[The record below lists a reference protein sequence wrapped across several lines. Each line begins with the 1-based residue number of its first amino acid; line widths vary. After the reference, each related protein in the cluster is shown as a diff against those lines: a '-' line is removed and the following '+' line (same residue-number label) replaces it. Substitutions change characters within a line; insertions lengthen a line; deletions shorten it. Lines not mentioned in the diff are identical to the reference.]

1 MKKYQ
6 ISILS
11 IVVMLFPFTNIAAQS
26 LSAVNDNVRVK
37 EDTPQLI
44 DVLKNDK
51 VSNRQDL
58 EITIIQSPTRGTS
71 VLRGN
76 NIYYTPNE
84 NQNGIDELV
93 YIVDTGFS
101 IDTAKVVIR
110 ITELNDPP
118 DKVELLDNSVPENI
132 LTNTKVGEL
141 STIDPDGNDEFRYK
155 FINTGQND
163 NKFFSI
169 KNGVVYTDKSF
180 DFEEKKSY
188 QIKVESKDRNNASVT
203 SAIKVEITDVNE
215 PPYFKGVK
223 DQKFSFPEQSGK
235 LLGVLDI
242 VDPDEDQDD
251 ARFKIIGGADQRS
264 FKITQLGEL
273 SFVRE
278 PDYEKPLDQNSDNTY
293 IVNYMVIDSKNKN
306 LSTMGSAQIT
316 IKDAEEKPISSLDKR
331 KFIAWTVDHMP
342 YHILMEDAI
351 IDYNNLHSDEYSK
364 SIKQKKK
371 GLETT
376 LWLPELKP
384 DDELIIVQKKA
395 NNEEIHEIWYG
406 NGLSYNIIER
416 DQVDWV
422 LSQDIQQVLIERDQY
437 LNSASQTV
445 FYESEDERLLASFSS
460 KFAVWDKQNFI
471 ISSDRLFLKSN
482 VLQYGANFSTGN
494 SIIGLPGSLY
504 GAISIGAVTKNSEI
518 GVRLP
523 AKMNLLSTNS
533 LDKPNYLGGDY
544 MGLYSK
550 ASIDN
555 MFSTRA
561 AFHAQLGFSFYPRSD
576 ADVIDDIS
584 DFKKYGIVD
593 SVNKYVNILDMYALM
608 ATTFELPIA
617 IPYVAKVNASPG
629 ISYMK
634 IAHRSLKVDDDK
646 KSYYERNFYEYD
658 DETKKY
664 KRYEDGKS
672 STRNFGVYA
681 RFDFLG
687 EIGQKP
693 DFIERVSF
701 FNFVRISRVP
711 FFEYSF
717 QWISSLNT
725 LSTLT
730 INVNDNVSFSVTN
743 YSTASSL
750 KGDWLPKKNIWLGF
764 RYTGEF

>member
-1 MKKYQ
+1 MNKYKTLTVSVVL
-6 ISILS
+6 IASS
-11 IVVMLFPFTNIAAQS
+11 IVAQS
-26 LSAVNDNVRVK
+26 LSAVNDNVRIK

-51 VSNRQDL
+51 VTNRQDL
-58 EITIIQSPTRGTS
+58 EITIIQNPNRGTS

-76 NIYYTPNE
+76 NIYYTPNQ
-84 NQNGIDELV
+84 NQNGIDELI

-110 ITELNDPP
+110 ITEVNDPP
-118 DKVELLDNSVPENI
+118 VKVELLDNTVPENI
-132 LTNTKVGEL
+132 LTNTKIGEL
-141 STIDPDGNDEFRYK
+141 STVDPDGNDEFKYS

-163 NKFFSI
+163 NKLFSLQ
-169 KNGVVYTDKSF
+169 NGILYTDKSF
-180 DFEEKKSY
+180 DFEKKKSY
-188 QIKVESKDRNNASVT
+188 QIKVQSKDRNNASVT
-203 SAIKVEITDVNE
+203 TTVKIDVIDVNE
-215 PPYFKGVK
+215 APYFKGVK
-223 DQKFSFPEQSGK
+223 DQKFTFPEQSGK
-235 LLGVLDI
+235 LIGMLDVI
-242 VDPDEDQDD
+242 DPDEDQDN
-251 ARFKIIGGADQRS
+251 ARFKIVGGADQRS

-278 PDYEKPLDQNSDNTY
+278 PDYEKPLDQNGDNTY
-293 IVNYMVIDSKNKN
+293 IVNYIAIDSKNKN
-306 LSTMGSAQIT
+306 LSTTGSAQIT
-316 IKDAEEKPISSLDKR
+316 IKDAEEKPIESLDKR

-351 IDYNNLHSDEYSK
+351 IDYNNLNAEEYSK
-364 SIKQKKK
+364 SLKQKKK
-371 GLETT
+371 GSENA

-406 NGLSYNIIER
+406 NGLTYNIIKR

-437 LNSASQTV
+437 LNSASETV

-471 ISSDRLFLKSN
+471 ISNDRLFLKSN
-482 VLQYGANFSTGN
+482 VMQYGANFSTGN

-518 GVRLP
+518 GIRLP
-523 AKMNLLSTNS
+523 AKMNLLSMGS

-550 ASIDN
+550 ASIEN

-576 ADVIDDIS
+576 AEIIDEIS

-593 SVNKYVNILDMYALM
+593 SVNKYINMIDMYALM
-608 ATTFELPIA
+608 ATTFELPIV

-629 ISYMK
+629 ISYIK

-646 KSYYERNFYEYD
+646 KTYYERNFYDYNE
-658 DETKKY
+658 ETKKY
-664 KRYEDGKS
+664 NRYEDGKS

-725 LSTLT
+725 LSSLT
-730 INVNDNVSFSVTN
+730 ININDNIGFSITN
-743 YSTASSL
+743 YSTSPSL

>member
-1 MKKYQ
+1 MNKHQ
-6 ISILS
+6 ISILLIFS
-11 IVVMLFPFTNIAAQS
+11 MIISFTGLGAQS
-26 LSAVNDNVRVK
+26 LSAVNDNVKVK

-51 VSNRQDL
+51 VSNKQNL
-58 EITIIQSPTRGTS
+58 EITIIQNPTRGTS

-101 IDTAKVVIR
+101 IDTATVIIK

-118 DKVELLDNSVPENI
+118 SKVELLRNSVSENI

-141 STIDPDGNDEFRYK
+141 STIDPDGNDEFKYK
-155 FINTGQND
+155 LVNRGQND
-163 NKFFSI
+163 NSLFNL
-169 KNGVVYTDKSF
+169 KNGVIYTDKSF
-180 DFEEKKSY
+180 DYEKKKSY
-188 QIKVESKDRNNASVT
+188 QIQIQSKDRNNASVIST
-203 SAIKVEITDVNE
+203 IKIDITDVNE
-215 PPYFKGVK
+215 APYFKGVK
-223 DQKFSFPEQSGK
+223 DQKFTFPEQSGK
-235 LLGVLDI
+235 LLGVLDV
-242 VDPDEDQDD
+242 VDPDEDQEE
-251 ARFKIIGGADQRS
+251 ARFKIVGGADQRS

-278 PDYEKPLDQNSDNTY
+278 PDYEKPLDQNGDNTY

-316 IKDAEEKPISSLDKR
+316 VKDAEEKPIESLDKR
-331 KFIAWTVDHMP
+331 KFIAWSVDHMP

-351 IDYNNLHSDEYSK
+351 IDYNDLNSGEYSK
-364 SIKQKKK
+364 FVKQKKK
-371 GLETT
+371 ASENT

-384 DDELIIVQKKA
+384 DDELIIVQKKT

-406 NGLSYNIIER
+406 NGLSYNIIKR

-634 IAHRSLKVDDDK
+634 IAHRSLKVDEDK
-646 KSYYERNFYEYD
+646 KSYYKRNFYEYD

-701 FNFVRISRVP
+701 FNFVRISKVP

>member
-155 FINTGQND
+155 FINAGQND

-203 SAIKVEITDVNE
+203 SEIKVEITDVNE

-223 DQKFSFPEQSGK
+223 DQKFSFSEQSGK

-251 ARFKIIGGADQRS
+251 ARFKIVGGADQRS

-278 PDYEKPLDQNSDNTY
+278 PDYEKPLDQNGDNTY
-293 IVNYMVIDSKNKN
+293 IVNYMVIDSKNKD

-351 IDYNNLHSDEYSK
+351 IDYNNLNSDEYSK

-371 GLETT
+371 TSETT

-658 DETKKY
+658 EETKKY

>member
-1 MKKYQ
+1 MKKYK
-6 ISILS
+6 ISTLLIFLLTISFVS
-11 IVVMLFPFTNIAAQS
+11 ICAQS

-223 DQKFSFPEQSGK
+223 DQKFSFSEQSGK

-316 IKDAEEKPISSLDKR
+316 IKDAEEKPISSLDSR

-351 IDYNNLHSDEYSK
+351 IDYNELNSDEYSK

-371 GLETT
+371 SSEKT

-658 DETKKY
+658 DETKKH

>member
-1 MKKYQ
+1 MNKYKTLTVSVVL
-6 ISILS
+6 IASS
-11 IVVMLFPFTNIAAQS
+11 IVAQS
-26 LSAVNDNVRVK
+26 LSAVNDNVRIK

-51 VSNRQDL
+51 VTNRQDL
-58 EITIIQSPTRGTS
+58 EITIIQNPNRGTS

-76 NIYYTPNE
+76 NIYYTPNQD
-84 NQNGIDELV
+84 QNGIDELI

-110 ITELNDPP
+110 ITEVNDPP
-118 DKVELLDNSVPENI
+118 VKVELLDNTVPENI
-132 LTNTKVGEL
+132 LTNTKIGEL
-141 STIDPDGNDEFRYK
+141 STVDPDGNDEFKYS

-163 NKFFSI
+163 NKLFSLQ
-169 KNGVVYTDKSF
+169 NGILYTDKSF
-180 DFEEKKSY
+180 DFEKKKSY
-188 QIKVESKDRNNASVT
+188 QIKVQSKDRNNASVT
-203 SAIKVEITDVNE
+203 TTVKIDVIDVNE
-215 PPYFKGVK
+215 APYFKGVK
-223 DQKFSFPEQSGK
+223 DQKFTFPEQSGK
-235 LLGVLDI
+235 LIGMLDVI
-242 VDPDEDQDD
+242 DPDEDQDN
-251 ARFKIIGGADQRS
+251 ARFKIVGGADQRS

-278 PDYEKPLDQNSDNTY
+278 PDYEKPLDQNGDNTY
-293 IVNYMVIDSKNKN
+293 IVNYMAIDSKNKN
-306 LSTMGSAQIT
+306 LSTTGSAQIT
-316 IKDAEEKPISSLDKR
+316 IKDAEEKPIESLDKR

-351 IDYNNLHSDEYSK
+351 IDYNNLNAEEYSK
-364 SIKQKKK
+364 SLKQKKK
-371 GLETT
+371 GSENA

-406 NGLSYNIIER
+406 NGLTYNIIKR

-437 LNSASQTV
+437 LNSASETV

-471 ISSDRLFLKSN
+471 ISNDRLFLKSN
-482 VLQYGANFSTGN
+482 VMQYGANFSTGN

-518 GVRLP
+518 GIRLP
-523 AKMNLLSTNS
+523 AKMNLLSMSS

-550 ASIDN
+550 ASIEN

-576 ADVIDDIS
+576 AEIIDDIS

-593 SVNKYVNILDMYALM
+593 SVNKYINMIDMYALM
-608 ATTFELPIA
+608 ATTFELPIV

-629 ISYMK
+629 ISYIK

-646 KSYYERNFYEYD
+646 KTYYERNFYDYNE
-658 DETKKY
+658 ETKKY
-664 KRYEDGKS
+664 NRYEDGKS

-725 LSTLT
+725 LSSLT
-730 INVNDNVSFSVTN
+730 ININDNIGFSITN
-743 YSTASSL
+743 YSTSPSL

>member
-1 MKKYQ
+1 MKKYK
-6 ISILS
+6 ISTLLIFLLTLS
-11 IVVMLFPFTNIAAQS
+11 FVSIGAQS

-58 EITIIQSPTRGTS
+58 EITIIQNPTRGTS

-76 NIYYTPNE
+76 NIYYSPNE
-84 NQNGIDELV
+84 NQNGLDELV

-101 IDTAKVVIR
+101 IDTAKVVIN
-110 ITELNDPP
+110 ITGLNDPP
-118 DKVELLDNSVPENI
+118 SKVELLDNSVPENI

-155 FINTGQND
+155 FVNTSQND

-169 KNGVVYTDKSF
+169 KNGILYTDKSF
-180 DFEEKKSY
+180 DFEDKKSY
-188 QIKVESKDRNNASVT
+188 QIQVESKDRSNASVT
-203 SAIKVEITDVNE
+203 STIKIEITDVNE
-215 PPYFKGVK
+215 APYFKGVK

-242 VDPDEDQDD
+242 VDPDEDQDN
-251 ARFKIIGGADQRS
+251 ARFKIVGGADQRS

-278 PDYEKPLDQNSDNTY
+278 PDFEKPLDQNGDNIY
-293 IVNYMVIDSKNKN
+293 IVNYMIIDSKNKN

-316 IKDAEEKPISSLDKR
+316 VKDAEEKPIISLDKR
-331 KFIAWTVDHMP
+331 KFIAWSVDHMP

-351 IDYNNLHSDEYSK
+351 IDYNDLNSDEYAK
-364 SIKQKKK
+364 LIKQKKK
-371 GLETT
+371 GSENK
-376 LWLPELKP
+376 LWLSELKP
-384 DDELIIVQKKA
+384 DDELIIVQRKA
-395 NNEEIHEIWYG
+395 NSEEIYEIWYG

-437 LNSASQTV
+437 LNSASETV
-445 FYESEDERLLASFSS
+445 FYESENERLLASFSS

-523 AKMNLLSTNS
+523 ARMNLLSMNS
-533 LDKPNYLGGDY
+533 LDRSNYLGGDY

-550 ASIDN
+550 ASIEN

-561 AFHAQLGFSFYPRSD
+561 SFHAQLGFSFYPKSD
-576 ADVIDDIS
+576 ANVIDDIS
-584 DFKKYGIVD
+584 DFKKHGIVD

-629 ISYMK
+629 ISYIK
-634 IAHRSLKVDDDK
+634 IAHRSLKVDDDDK
-646 KSYYERNFYEYD
+646 IYYKRNFYGYD
-658 DETKKY
+658 EETKKY
-664 KRYEDGKS
+664 KKYVDGKS

-693 DFIERVSF
+693 DFIERISF
-701 FNFVRISRVP
+701 FNFVRISKVP

>member
-1 MKKYQ
+1 MNKYK
-6 ISILS
+6 ILTVIIVLIASS
-11 IVVMLFPFTNIAAQS
+11 IVAQS
-26 LSAVNDNVRVK
+26 LSAVNDNVRIK

-51 VSNRQDL
+51 VTNRQDL
-58 EITIIQSPTRGTS
+58 EITIIQNPTRGTS

-76 NIYYTPNE
+76 NIYYTPNQD
-84 NQNGIDELV
+84 QNGIDELI

-110 ITELNDPP
+110 ITEVNDPP
-118 DKVELLDNSVPENI
+118 VKVELLDNTVPENI
-132 LTNTKVGEL
+132 LTNTKIGEL
-141 STIDPDGNDEFRYK
+141 STVDPDGNDEFKYS
-155 FINTGQND
+155 FVNTGQND
-163 NKFFSI
+163 NKLFSLQ
-169 KNGVVYTDKSF
+169 NGILYTDKSF
-180 DFEEKKSY
+180 DFEKKKSY
-188 QIKVESKDRNNASVT
+188 QIKVQSKDRNNASVT
-203 SAIKVEITDVNE
+203 TTVKIDVIDVNE
-215 PPYFKGVK
+215 APYFKGVK
-223 DQKFSFPEQSGK
+223 DQKFTFPEQSGK
-235 LLGVLDI
+235 LIGMLDVI
-242 VDPDEDQDD
+242 DPDEDQDN
-251 ARFKIIGGADQRS
+251 ARFKIVGGADQRS

-278 PDYEKPLDQNSDNTY
+278 PDYEKPLDQNGDNTY
-293 IVNYMVIDSKNKN
+293 IVNYMAIDSKNKN
-306 LSTMGSAQIT
+306 LSTTGSAQIT
-316 IKDAEEKPISSLDKR
+316 IKDAEEKPIESLDKR

-351 IDYNNLHSDEYSK
+351 IDYNNLNAEEYSK

-371 GLETT
+371 VSENT

-406 NGLSYNIIER
+406 NGLTYNIIKR

-437 LNSASQTV
+437 LNSASETV

-471 ISSDRLFLKSN
+471 ISNDRLFLKSN
-482 VLQYGANFSTGN
+482 VMQYGANFSTGN

-518 GVRLP
+518 GIRLP
-523 AKMNLLSTNS
+523 AKMNLLSMGS

-550 ASIDN
+550 ASIEN

-576 ADVIDDIS
+576 AEIIDDIS

-593 SVNKYVNILDMYALM
+593 SVNKYINMIDMYALM
-608 ATTFELPIA
+608 ATTFELPIV

-629 ISYMK
+629 ISYIK

-646 KSYYERNFYEYD
+646 KTYYERNFYDYNE
-658 DETKKY
+658 ETKKY
-664 KRYEDGKS
+664 NRYEDGKS

-725 LSTLT
+725 LSSLT
-730 INVNDNVSFSVTN
+730 ININDNVGFSITN
-743 YSTASSL
+743 YSTSPSL

>member
-1 MKKYQ
+1 MNKYKTLTVSVVL
-6 ISILS
+6 IASS
-11 IVVMLFPFTNIAAQS
+11 IVAQS
-26 LSAVNDNVRVK
+26 LSAVNDNVRIK

-51 VSNRQDL
+51 VTNRQDL
-58 EITIIQSPTRGTS
+58 EITIIQNPNRGTS

-76 NIYYTPNE
+76 NIYYTPNQ
-84 NQNGIDELV
+84 NQNGIDELI

-110 ITELNDPP
+110 ITEVNDPP
-118 DKVELLDNSVPENI
+118 VKVELLDNTVPENI
-132 LTNTKVGEL
+132 LTNTKIGEL
-141 STIDPDGNDEFRYK
+141 STVDPDGNDEFKYS

-163 NKFFSI
+163 NKLFSLQ
-169 KNGVVYTDKSF
+169 NGILYTDKSF
-180 DFEEKKSY
+180 DFEKKKSY
-188 QIKVESKDRNNASVT
+188 QIKVQSKDRNNASVT
-203 SAIKVEITDVNE
+203 TTVKIDVIDVNE
-215 PPYFKGVK
+215 APYFKGVK
-223 DQKFSFPEQSGK
+223 DQKFTFPEQSGK
-235 LLGVLDI
+235 LIGMLDVI
-242 VDPDEDQDD
+242 DPDEDQDN
-251 ARFKIIGGADQRS
+251 ARFKIVGGADQRS

-278 PDYEKPLDQNSDNTY
+278 PDYEKPLDQNGDNTY
-293 IVNYMVIDSKNKN
+293 IVNYMAIDSKNKN
-306 LSTMGSAQIT
+306 LSTTGSAQIT
-316 IKDAEEKPISSLDKR
+316 IKDAEEKPIESLDKR

-351 IDYNNLHSDEYSK
+351 IDYNNLNAEEYSK

-371 GLETT
+371 VSENT

-406 NGLSYNIIER
+406 NGLTYNIIKR

-437 LNSASQTV
+437 LNSASETV

-471 ISSDRLFLKSN
+471 ISNDRLFLKSN
-482 VLQYGANFSTGN
+482 VMQYGANFSTGN

-518 GVRLP
+518 GIRLP
-523 AKMNLLSTNS
+523 AKMNLLSMGS
-533 LDKPNYLGGDY
+533 LDKPNYIGGDY

-550 ASIDN
+550 ASIEN

-576 ADVIDDIS
+576 AEIIDEIS

-593 SVNKYVNILDMYALM
+593 SVNKYINMIDMYALM
-608 ATTFELPIA
+608 ATTFELPIV

-629 ISYMK
+629 ISYIK

-646 KSYYERNFYEYD
+646 KTYYERNFYDYNE
-658 DETKKY
+658 ETKKY
-664 KRYEDGKS
+664 NRYEDGKS

-725 LSTLT
+725 LSSLT
-730 INVNDNVSFSVTN
+730 ININDNIGFSITN
-743 YSTASSL
+743 YSTSPSL

>member
-1 MKKYQ
+1 MNKYKTLTVSVVL
-6 ISILS
+6 IASS
-11 IVVMLFPFTNIAAQS
+11 IVAQS
-26 LSAVNDNVRVK
+26 LSAVNDNVRIK

-51 VSNRQDL
+51 VTNRQDL
-58 EITIIQSPTRGTS
+58 EITIIQNPNRGTS

-76 NIYYTPNE
+76 NIYYTPNQD
-84 NQNGIDELV
+84 QNGIDELI

-110 ITELNDPP
+110 ITEVNDPP
-118 DKVELLDNSVPENI
+118 VKVELLDNTVPENI
-132 LTNTKVGEL
+132 LTNTKIGEL
-141 STIDPDGNDEFRYK
+141 STVDPDGNDEFKYS

-163 NKFFSI
+163 NKLFSLQ
-169 KNGVVYTDKSF
+169 NGILYTDKSF
-180 DFEEKKSY
+180 DFEKKKSY
-188 QIKVESKDRNNASVT
+188 QIKVQSKDRNNASVT
-203 SAIKVEITDVNE
+203 TTVKIDVIDVNE
-215 PPYFKGVK
+215 APYFKGVK
-223 DQKFSFPEQSGK
+223 DQKFTFPEQSGK
-235 LLGVLDI
+235 LIGMLDVI
-242 VDPDEDQDD
+242 DPDEDQDN
-251 ARFKIIGGADQRS
+251 ARFKIVGGADQRS

-278 PDYEKPLDQNSDNTY
+278 PDYEKPLDQNGDNTY
-293 IVNYMVIDSKNKN
+293 IVNYMAIDSKNKN
-306 LSTMGSAQIT
+306 LSTTGSAQIT
-316 IKDAEEKPISSLDKR
+316 IKDAEEKPIASLDKR

-351 IDYNNLHSDEYSK
+351 IDYNNLNAEEYSK

-371 GLETT
+371 VSENT

-406 NGLSYNIIER
+406 NGLTYNIIKR

-437 LNSASQTV
+437 LNSASETV

-471 ISSDRLFLKSN
+471 ISNDRLFLKSN
-482 VLQYGANFSTGN
+482 VMQYGANFSTGN

-518 GVRLP
+518 GIRLP
-523 AKMNLLSTNS
+523 AKMNLLSMGS

-550 ASIDN
+550 ASIEN

-576 ADVIDDIS
+576 AEIIDEIS

-593 SVNKYVNILDMYALM
+593 SVNKYINMIDMYALM
-608 ATTFELPIA
+608 ATTFELPIV

-629 ISYMK
+629 ISYIK

-646 KSYYERNFYEYD
+646 KTYYERNFYDYNE
-658 DETKKY
+658 ETKKY
-664 KRYEDGKS
+664 NRYEDGKS

-725 LSTLT
+725 LSSLT
-730 INVNDNVSFSVTN
+730 ININDNIGFSITN
-743 YSTASSL
+743 YSTSPSL

>member
-1 MKKYQ
+1 MKKSQ
-6 ISILS
+6 TSVLLKLLIIFSFSGI
-11 IVVMLFPFTNIAAQS
+11 TAQS
-26 LSAVNDNVRVK
+26 LSAVDDNVRIK

-58 EITIIQSPTRGTS
+58 EITIIQNPTRGTS

-84 NQNGIDELV
+84 NQNGLDELV

-101 IDTAKVVIR
+101 IDTAKVVIK
-110 ITELNDPP
+110 ITGLNDPP
-118 DKVELLDNSVPENI
+118 SKVELLYNSVPENI

-141 STIDPDGNDEFRYK
+141 STIDPDGNDEFKYK
-155 FINTGQND
+155 LVNSSQND
-163 NKFFSI
+163 NKFFNL
-169 KNGVVYTDKSF
+169 KNGILYTEKSF
-180 DFEEKKSY
+180 DYEEKKSY
-188 QIKVESKDRNNASVT
+188 QIQVQSKDRNNASVT
-203 SAIKVEITDVNE
+203 STIKIDITDVNE
-215 PPYFKGVK
+215 APYFKGVK
-223 DQKFSFPEQSGK
+223 DQKFSFSEQSGK

-242 VDPDEDQDD
+242 VDPDEDQDN
-251 ARFKIIGGADQRS
+251 ARFKIVGGADQRS

-278 PDYEKPLDQNSDNTY
+278 PDYEKPLDQNGDNTY
-293 IVNYMVIDSKNKN
+293 IVNYMIIDSKNKN

-316 IKDAEEKPISSLDKR
+316 VKDAEEKPIVSLDKR
-331 KFIAWTVDHMP
+331 KFIAWSVDHMP

-351 IDYNNLHSDEYSK
+351 IDYNNLNSDEYAK
-364 SIKQKKK
+364 SVKQKNNGAENK
-371 GLETT
+371 

-395 NNEEIHEIWYG
+395 NNEEIYEIWYG

-416 DQVDWV
+416 NQVDWV

-437 LNSASQTV
+437 LNSASETV

-523 AKMNLLSTNS
+523 AKMNLLSMNS

-550 ASIDN
+550 ASIEN

-576 ADVIDDIS
+576 ANVIDDIS
-584 DFKKYGIVD
+584 DFNKYGITD

-629 ISYMK
+629 ISYIK

-646 KSYYERNFYEYD
+646 KTYYKRNFYGYD

-664 KRYEDGKS
+664 IKYEDGKS

-730 INVNDNVSFSVTN
+730 INVNDNVSFTVTN

>member
-1 MKKYQ
+1 MNKYKTLTV
-6 ISILS
+6 IIVLIASS
-11 IVVMLFPFTNIAAQS
+11 IVAQS
-26 LSAVNDNVRVK
+26 LSAVNDNVRIK

-51 VSNRQDL
+51 VTNRQDL
-58 EITIIQSPTRGTS
+58 EITIIQNPNRGTS

-76 NIYYTPNE
+76 NIYYTPNQD
-84 NQNGIDELV
+84 QNGIDELT

-110 ITELNDPP
+110 ITEVNDPP
-118 DKVELLDNSVPENI
+118 VKIQLLDNTVPENI
-132 LTNTKVGEL
+132 LTNTKIGEL
-141 STIDPDGNDEFRYK
+141 STVDPDGNDEFKYS

-163 NKFFSI
+163 NKLFSLQ
-169 KNGVVYTDKSF
+169 NGIVYTDKSF
-180 DFEEKKSY
+180 DFEKKKSY
-188 QIKVESKDRNNASVT
+188 QIKVQSKDRNNASVT
-203 SAIKVEITDVNE
+203 TNVKIDVIDVNE
-215 PPYFKGVK
+215 APYFKGVK
-223 DQKFSFPEQSGK
+223 DQKFTFPEQSGK
-235 LLGVLDI
+235 LIGMLDVI
-242 VDPDEDQDD
+242 DPDEDQDN
-251 ARFKIIGGADQRS
+251 ARFKIVGGADQRS

-278 PDYEKPLDQNSDNTY
+278 PDYEKPLDQNGDNTY
-293 IVNYMVIDSKNKN
+293 IVNYMAIDSKNKN
-306 LSTMGSAQIT
+306 LSTTGSAQIT
-316 IKDAEEKPISSLDKR
+316 IKDAEEKPIESLDKR

-351 IDYNNLHSDEYSK
+351 IDYNNLNAEEYSK

-371 GLETT
+371 VSENT

-406 NGLSYNIIER
+406 NGLTYNIIKR

-437 LNSASQTV
+437 LNSASETV

-471 ISSDRLFLKSN
+471 ISNDRLFLKSN
-482 VLQYGANFSTGN
+482 VMQYGANFSTGN

-518 GVRLP
+518 GIRLP
-523 AKMNLLSTNS
+523 AKMNLLSMGS
-533 LDKPNYLGGDY
+533 LDKPNYIGGDY

-550 ASIDN
+550 ASIEN

-576 ADVIDDIS
+576 AEIIDEIS

-593 SVNKYVNILDMYALM
+593 SVNKYINMIDMYALM
-608 ATTFELPIA
+608 ATTFELPIV

-629 ISYMK
+629 ISYIK

-646 KSYYERNFYEYD
+646 KTYYERNFYDYNE
-658 DETKKY
+658 ETKKY
-664 KRYEDGKS
+664 NRYEDGKS

-725 LSTLT
+725 LSSLT
-730 INVNDNVSFSVTN
+730 ININDNVGFSITN
-743 YSTASSL
+743 YSTSPSL
-750 KGDWLPKKNIWLGF
+750 KGDWLPEKNIWLGF

>member
-1 MKKYQ
+1 MNKYK
-6 ISILS
+6 ILTVS
-11 IVVMLFPFTNIAAQS
+11 IVLIASSIVAQS
-26 LSAVNDNVRVK
+26 LSAVNDNVRIK

-51 VSNRQDL
+51 VTNRQDL
-58 EITIIQSPTRGTS
+58 EITIIQNPTRGTS

-76 NIYYTPNE
+76 NIYYTPNQD
-84 NQNGIDELV
+84 QNGIDELV

-110 ITELNDPP
+110 ITEVNDPP
-118 DKVELLDNSVPENI
+118 VKIQLLDNTVPENI
-132 LTNTKVGEL
+132 LTNTKIGEL
-141 STIDPDGNDEFRYK
+141 STIDPDGNDEFKYS
-155 FINTGQND
+155 FVNTGQND
-163 NKFFSI
+163 NKLFSLQ
-169 KNGVVYTDKSF
+169 NGIIYTDKSF
-180 DFEEKKSY
+180 DFEKKKSY
-188 QIKVESKDRNNASVT
+188 QIKVQSKDRNNAS
-203 SAIKVEITDVNE
+203 ITTTVKIDVIDVNE
-215 PPYFKGVK
+215 APYFKGVK
-223 DQKFSFPEQSGK
+223 DQKFTFPEQSGK
-235 LLGVLDI
+235 LIGMLDVI
-242 VDPDEDQDD
+242 DPDEDQDN
-251 ARFKIIGGADQRS
+251 ARFKIVGGADQRS

-278 PDYEKPLDQNSDNTY
+278 PDYEKPLDQNGDNTY
-293 IVNYMVIDSKNKN
+293 IVNYMAIDSKNKS
-306 LSTMGSAQIT
+306 LSTTGSAQIT
-316 IKDAEEKPISSLDKR
+316 IKDAEEKPIESLDKR

-351 IDYNNLHSDEYSK
+351 IDYNNLNAEEYSN
-364 SIKQKKK
+364 SLKQKKK
-371 GLETT
+371 GSENA

-406 NGLSYNIIER
+406 NGLTYNIIKR

-437 LNSASQTV
+437 LNSASETV

-471 ISSDRLFLKSN
+471 ISNDRLFLKSN
-482 VLQYGANFSTGN
+482 VMQYGANFSTGN

-518 GVRLP
+518 GIRLP
-523 AKMNLLSTNS
+523 AKMNLLSMNS

-544 MGLYSK
+544 IGLYSK
-550 ASIDN
+550 ASIEN

-576 ADVIDDIS
+576 AEIIDDIS

-593 SVNKYVNILDMYALM
+593 SVNKYINMIDMYALM
-608 ATTFELPIA
+608 ATTFELPIL

-629 ISYMK
+629 ISYIK

-646 KSYYERNFYEYD
+646 KTYYERNFYDYNE
-658 DETKKY
+658 ETKKY
-664 KRYEDGKS
+664 NRYEDGKS

-725 LSTLT
+725 LSSLT
-730 INVNDNVSFSVTN
+730 ININDNVGFSITN
-743 YSTASSL
+743 YSTAPSL

>member
-1 MKKYQ
+1 MNKYKTLTVSVVL
-6 ISILS
+6 IASS
-11 IVVMLFPFTNIAAQS
+11 IVAQS
-26 LSAVNDNVRVK
+26 LSAVNDNVRIK

-51 VSNRQDL
+51 VTNRQDL
-58 EITIIQSPTRGTS
+58 EITIIQNPNRGTS

-76 NIYYTPNE
+76 NIYYTPNQD
-84 NQNGIDELV
+84 QNGIDELI

-110 ITELNDPP
+110 ITEVNDPP
-118 DKVELLDNSVPENI
+118 VKVELLDNTVPENI
-132 LTNTKVGEL
+132 LTNTKIGEL
-141 STIDPDGNDEFRYK
+141 STVDPDGNDEFKYS

-163 NKFFSI
+163 NKLFSLQ
-169 KNGVVYTDKSF
+169 NGILYTDKSF
-180 DFEEKKSY
+180 DFEKKKSY
-188 QIKVESKDRNNASVT
+188 QIKVQSKDRNNASVT
-203 SAIKVEITDVNE
+203 TTVKIDVIDVNE
-215 PPYFKGVK
+215 APYFKGVK
-223 DQKFSFPEQSGK
+223 DQKFTFPEQSGK
-235 LLGVLDI
+235 LIGMLDVI
-242 VDPDEDQDD
+242 DPDEDQDN
-251 ARFKIIGGADQRS
+251 ARFKIVGGADQRS

-278 PDYEKPLDQNSDNTY
+278 PDYEKPLDQNGDNTY
-293 IVNYMVIDSKNKN
+293 IVNYIAIDSKNKN
-306 LSTMGSAQIT
+306 LSTTGSAQIT
-316 IKDAEEKPISSLDKR
+316 IKDAEEKPIASLDKR

-351 IDYNNLHSDEYSK
+351 IDYNNLNAEEYSK

-371 GLETT
+371 VSENT

-406 NGLSYNIIER
+406 NGLTYNIIKR

-437 LNSASQTV
+437 LNSASETV

-471 ISSDRLFLKSN
+471 ISNDRLFLKSN
-482 VLQYGANFSTGN
+482 VMQYGANFSTGN

-518 GVRLP
+518 GIRLP
-523 AKMNLLSTNS
+523 AKMNLLSMGS

-550 ASIDN
+550 ASIEN

-576 ADVIDDIS
+576 AEIIDEIS

-593 SVNKYVNILDMYALM
+593 SVNKYINMIDMYALM
-608 ATTFELPIA
+608 ATTFELPIV

-629 ISYMK
+629 ISYIK

-646 KSYYERNFYEYD
+646 KTYYERNFYDYNE
-658 DETKKY
+658 ETKKY
-664 KRYEDGKS
+664 NRYEDGKS

-693 DFIERVSF
+693 DFIERISF

-725 LSTLT
+725 LSSLT
-730 INVNDNVSFSVTN
+730 ININDNIGFSITN
-743 YSTASSL
+743 YSTSPSL

>member
-1 MKKYQ
+1 MKKNLIYNLLTFSV
-6 ISILS
+6 IFSFTS
-11 IVVMLFPFTNIAAQS
+11 IVSQS
-26 LSAVNDNVRVK
+26 LSVLNDNVRVE
-37 EDTPQLI
+37 EDKSVLI
-44 DVLKNDK
+44 DVLTNDR
-51 VSNRQDL
+51 VSNKQDL
-58 EITIIQSPTRGTS
+58 EITIIQNPKRGTA

-76 NIYYTPNE
+76 NIYYEPNE
-84 NQNGIDELV
+84 NQNGIDELI
-93 YIVDTGFS
+93 YKVDTGFS
-101 IDTAKVVIR
+101 IDTATVVIK
-110 ITELNDPP
+110 ITEVNDPP
-118 DKVELLDNSVPENI
+118 IKVELLDNSVPENI
-132 LTNTKVGEL
+132 STNTKVGEL
-141 STIDPDGNDEFRYK
+141 STIDPDGNDEFKYRLVNK
-155 FINTGQND
+155 GQND
-163 NKFFSI
+163 NKLFSL
-169 KNGVVYTDKSF
+169 KNGAVYTDKSF
-180 DFEEKKSY
+180 DFEQKKSY
-188 QIKVESKDRNNASVT
+188 QIQVQSNDRNNESVT
-203 SAIKVEITDVNE
+203 TKIKIDITDVNE
-215 PPYFKGVK
+215 APYFLGVK
-223 DQKFSFPEQSGK
+223 DQKFSFSEQSGK
-235 LLGVLDI
+235 LLGILD
-242 VDPDEDQDD
+242 VTDPDEDQNN
-251 ARFKIIGGADQRS
+251 ARFKIVGGADQRS

-278 PDYEKPLDQNSDNTY
+278 PDYEKPLDKNGDNIY
-293 IVNYMVIDSKNKN
+293 IVNYLVIDSKNKN

-316 IKDAEEKPISSLDKR
+316 IKDSEEKPIASLDKR
-331 KFIAWTVDHMP
+331 KYIAWTVDHMP

-351 IDYNNLHSDEYSK
+351 IDYNDLNSEEYTK
-364 SIKQKKK
+364 SVKQKKLNAENK
-371 GLETT
+371 
-376 LWLPELKP
+376 LWLPELRAE
-384 DDELIIVQKKA
+384 DELIIVQKKA
-395 NNEEIHEIWYG
+395 NKEEIHEIWYG
-406 NGLSYNIIER
+406 NGLSYNIIKR

-422 LSQDIQQVLIERDQY
+422 LSQDIQQALIERDQY
-437 LNSASQTV
+437 LNSASETV

-460 KFAVWDKQNFI
+460 KFAVWDKQNFM
-471 ISSDRLFLKSN
+471 ISNDRLFLKSN

-504 GAISIGAVTKNSEI
+504 GAISIGVVTKNSEI

-523 AKMNLLSTNS
+523 AKMNLLSMNT

-550 ASIDN
+550 ASIEN

-576 ADVIDDIS
+576 AEVINDIS

-593 SVNKYVNILDMYALM
+593 SLNKFVNILDMYALM

-629 ISYMK
+629 ISYIK
-634 IAHRSLKVDDDK
+634 VAHRSVKITDDK
-646 KSYYERNFYEYD
+646 KSYYERNFFEYD
-658 DETKKY
+658 EKTKTY
-664 KRYEDGKS
+664 KKYEDGKS

-693 DFIERVSF
+693 DFIERSSF
-701 FNFVRISRVP
+701 FNFVRISKVP

-725 LSTLT
+725 LSIIT

-750 KGDWLPKKNIWLGF
+750 KADWLPKKNTWFGF

>member
-203 SAIKVEITDVNE
+203 STIKIEITDVNE

-223 DQKFSFPEQSGK
+223 DQKFSFSEQSGK

-316 IKDAEEKPISSLDKR
+316 IKDAEEKPISSLDSR

-351 IDYNNLHSDEYSK
+351 IDYNELNSDEYAK
-364 SIKQKKK
+364 SVKQKKK
-371 GLETT
+371 SSEKT

-384 DDELIIVQKKA
+384 DDELIIVQKNA

-471 ISSDRLFLKSN
+471 ISNDRLFLKSN

-634 IAHRSLKVDDDK
+634 IAHRSLKVDDNK

-730 INVNDNVSFSVTN
+730 LNVNDNVSFSVTN
-743 YSTASSL
+743 YNTASSL

>member
-1 MKKYQ
+1 MNKYKTLTVSVVL
-6 ISILS
+6 IASS
-11 IVVMLFPFTNIAAQS
+11 IVAQS
-26 LSAVNDNVRVK
+26 LSAVNDNVRIK

-51 VSNRQDL
+51 VTNRQDL
-58 EITIIQSPTRGTS
+58 EITIIQNPNRGTS

-76 NIYYTPNE
+76 NIYYTPNQ
-84 NQNGIDELV
+84 NQNGIDELI

-110 ITELNDPP
+110 ITEVNDPP
-118 DKVELLDNSVPENI
+118 VKVELLDNTVPENI
-132 LTNTKVGEL
+132 LTNTKIGEL
-141 STIDPDGNDEFRYK
+141 STVDPDGNDEFKYI
-155 FINTGQND
+155 FVNTGQND
-163 NKFFSI
+163 NKLFSLQ
-169 KNGVVYTDKSF
+169 NGILYTDKSF
-180 DFEEKKSY
+180 DFEKKKSY
-188 QIKVESKDRNNASVT
+188 QIKVQSKDRNNASVT
-203 SAIKVEITDVNE
+203 TTVKIDVIDVNE
-215 PPYFKGVK
+215 APYFKGVK
-223 DQKFSFPEQSGK
+223 DQKFTFPEQSGK
-235 LLGVLDI
+235 LIGMLDVI
-242 VDPDEDQDD
+242 DPDEDQDN
-251 ARFKIIGGADQRS
+251 ARFKIVGGADQRS

-278 PDYEKPLDQNSDNTY
+278 PDYEKPLDQNGDNTY
-293 IVNYMVIDSKNKN
+293 IVNYIAIDSKNKN
-306 LSTMGSAQIT
+306 LSTTGSAQIT
-316 IKDAEEKPISSLDKR
+316 IKDAEEKPIASLDKR

-351 IDYNNLHSDEYSK
+351 IDYNNLNAEEYSK

-371 GLETT
+371 VSENT

-406 NGLSYNIIER
+406 NGLTYNIIKR

-437 LNSASQTV
+437 LNSASETV

-471 ISSDRLFLKSN
+471 ISNDRLFLKSN
-482 VLQYGANFSTGN
+482 VMQYGANFSTGN

-518 GVRLP
+518 GIRLP
-523 AKMNLLSTNS
+523 AKMNLLSMGS
-533 LDKPNYLGGDY
+533 LDKPNYIGGDY

-550 ASIDN
+550 ASIEN

-576 ADVIDDIS
+576 AEIIDDIS

-593 SVNKYVNILDMYALM
+593 SVNKYINMIDMYALM
-608 ATTFELPIA
+608 ATTFELPIV

-629 ISYMK
+629 ISYIK

-646 KSYYERNFYEYD
+646 KTYYERNFYDYNE
-658 DETKKY
+658 ETKKY
-664 KRYEDGKS
+664 NRYEDGKS

-725 LSTLT
+725 LSSLT
-730 INVNDNVSFSVTN
+730 ININDNIGFSITN
-743 YSTASSL
+743 YSTSPSL

>member
-1 MKKYQ
+1 MNKYKTLTVSVVL
-6 ISILS
+6 IASS
-11 IVVMLFPFTNIAAQS
+11 IVAQS
-26 LSAVNDNVRVK
+26 LSAVNDNVRIK

-51 VSNRQDL
+51 VTNRQDL
-58 EITIIQSPTRGTS
+58 EITIIQNPNRGTS

-76 NIYYTPNE
+76 NIYYTPNQD
-84 NQNGIDELV
+84 QNGIDELI

-110 ITELNDPP
+110 ITEVNDPP
-118 DKVELLDNSVPENI
+118 VKVELLDNTVPENI
-132 LTNTKVGEL
+132 LTNTKIGEL
-141 STIDPDGNDEFRYK
+141 STIDPDGNDEFKYS

-163 NKFFSI
+163 NKLFSLQ
-169 KNGVVYTDKSF
+169 NGILYTDKSF
-180 DFEEKKSY
+180 DFEKKKSY
-188 QIKVESKDRNNASVT
+188 QIKVQSKDRNNASVT
-203 SAIKVEITDVNE
+203 TTVKIDVIDVNE
-215 PPYFKGVK
+215 APYFKGVK
-223 DQKFSFPEQSGK
+223 DQKFTFPEQSGK
-235 LLGVLDI
+235 LIGMLDVI
-242 VDPDEDQDD
+242 DPDEDQDN
-251 ARFKIIGGADQRS
+251 ARFKIVGGADQRS

-278 PDYEKPLDQNSDNTY
+278 PDYEKPLDQNGDNTY
-293 IVNYMVIDSKNKN
+293 IVNYMAIDSKNKN
-306 LSTMGSAQIT
+306 LSTTGSAQIT
-316 IKDAEEKPISSLDKR
+316 IKDAEEKPIESLDKR

-351 IDYNNLHSDEYSK
+351 IDYNNLNAEEYSK

-371 GLETT
+371 VSENT

-406 NGLSYNIIER
+406 NGLTYNIIKR

-437 LNSASQTV
+437 LNSASETV

-471 ISSDRLFLKSN
+471 ISNDRLFLKSN
-482 VLQYGANFSTGN
+482 VMQYGANFSTGN

-518 GVRLP
+518 GIRLP
-523 AKMNLLSTNS
+523 AKMNLLSMGS

-550 ASIDN
+550 ASIEN

-576 ADVIDDIS
+576 AEIIDEIS

-593 SVNKYVNILDMYALM
+593 SVNKYINMIDMYALM
-608 ATTFELPIA
+608 ATTFELPIV

-629 ISYMK
+629 ISYIK

-646 KSYYERNFYEYD
+646 KTYYERNFYDYNE
-658 DETKKY
+658 ETKKY
-664 KRYEDGKS
+664 NRYEDGKS

-725 LSTLT
+725 LSSLT
-730 INVNDNVSFSVTN
+730 ININDNIGFSITN
-743 YSTASSL
+743 YSTSPSL

>member
-1 MKKYQ
+1 MNKYK
-6 ISILS
+6 ILTVS
-11 IVVMLFPFTNIAAQS
+11 IVLIASSIVAQS
-26 LSAVNDNVRVK
+26 LSAVNDNVRIK

-51 VSNRQDL
+51 VTNRQDL
-58 EITIIQSPTRGTS
+58 EITIIQNPTRGTS

-76 NIYYTPNE
+76 NIYYTPNQD
-84 NQNGIDELV
+84 QNGIDELV

-110 ITELNDPP
+110 ITEVNDPP
-118 DKVELLDNSVPENI
+118 VKIQLLDNTVPENI
-132 LTNTKVGEL
+132 LTNTKIGEL
-141 STIDPDGNDEFRYK
+141 STIDPDGNDEFKYSLV
-155 FINTGQND
+155 NTGQND
-163 NKFFSI
+163 NKLFSLQ
-169 KNGVVYTDKSF
+169 NGIIYTDKSF
-180 DFEEKKSY
+180 DFEKKESY
-188 QIKVESKDRNNASVT
+188 QIKVQSKDRNNAS
-203 SAIKVEITDVNE
+203 ITTTVKIDVIDVNE
-215 PPYFKGVK
+215 APYFKGVK
-223 DQKFSFPEQSGK
+223 DQKFTFPEQSGK
-235 LLGVLDI
+235 LIGMLDVI
-242 VDPDEDQDD
+242 DPDEDQDN
-251 ARFKIIGGADQRS
+251 ARFKIVGGADQRS

-278 PDYEKPLDQNSDNTY
+278 PDYEKPLDQNGDNTY
-293 IVNYMVIDSKNKN
+293 IVNYMAIDSKNKS
-306 LSTMGSAQIT
+306 LSTTGSAQIT
-316 IKDAEEKPISSLDKR
+316 IKDAEEKPIESLDKI

-351 IDYNNLHSDEYSK
+351 IDYNNLNAKEYSN
-364 SIKQKKK
+364 SLKQKKK
-371 GLETT
+371 GSENA

-406 NGLSYNIIER
+406 NGLTYNIIKR

-437 LNSASQTV
+437 LNSASETV

-471 ISSDRLFLKSN
+471 ISNDRLFLKSN
-482 VLQYGANFSTGN
+482 VMQYGANFSTGN

-518 GVRLP
+518 GIRLP
-523 AKMNLLSTNS
+523 AKMNLLSMNS

-544 MGLYSK
+544 IGLYSK
-550 ASIDN
+550 ASIEN

-576 ADVIDDIS
+576 AEIIDDIS

-593 SVNKYVNILDMYALM
+593 SVNKYINMIDMYALM
-608 ATTFELPIA
+608 ATTFELPIV

-629 ISYMK
+629 ISYIK

-646 KSYYERNFYEYD
+646 KTYYERNFYDYNE
-658 DETKKY
+658 ETKKY
-664 KRYEDGKS
+664 NRYEDGKS

-725 LSTLT
+725 LSSLT
-730 INVNDNVSFSVTN
+730 ININDNVGFSITN
-743 YSTASSL
+743 YSTAPSL

>member
-1 MKKYQ
+1 MNKYKTLTVSVVL
-6 ISILS
+6 IASS
-11 IVVMLFPFTNIAAQS
+11 IVAQS
-26 LSAVNDNVRVK
+26 LSAVNDNVRIK

-51 VSNRQDL
+51 VTNRQDL
-58 EITIIQSPTRGTS
+58 EITIIQNPNRGTS

-76 NIYYTPNE
+76 NIYYTPNQD
-84 NQNGIDELV
+84 QNGIDELI

-110 ITELNDPP
+110 ITEVNDPP
-118 DKVELLDNSVPENI
+118 VKVELLDNTVPENI
-132 LTNTKVGEL
+132 LTNTKIGEL
-141 STIDPDGNDEFRYK
+141 STVDPDGNDEFKYS
-155 FINTGQND
+155 FVNTGQND
-163 NKFFSI
+163 NELFSLQ
-169 KNGVVYTDKSF
+169 NGILYTDKSF
-180 DFEEKKSY
+180 DFEKKKSY
-188 QIKVESKDRNNASVT
+188 QIKVQSKDRNNAS
-203 SAIKVEITDVNE
+203 ITTTVKIDVIDVNE
-215 PPYFKGVK
+215 APYFKGVK
-223 DQKFSFPEQSGK
+223 DQKFTFPEQSGK
-235 LLGVLDI
+235 LIGMLD
-242 VDPDEDQDD
+242 VTDPDEDQDK
-251 ARFKIIGGADQRS
+251 ARFKIVGGADQRS

-278 PDYEKPLDQNSDNTY
+278 PDYEKPLDQNGDNTY
-293 IVNYMVIDSKNKN
+293 IVNYMAIDSKNKN
-306 LSTMGSAQIT
+306 LSTTGSAQIT
-316 IKDAEEKPISSLDKR
+316 IKDAEEKPIESLDKR

-351 IDYNNLHSDEYSK
+351 IDYNNLNAEEYSK
-364 SIKQKKK
+364 SLKQKKK
-371 GLETT
+371 GSENA

-406 NGLSYNIIER
+406 NGLTYNIIKR

-437 LNSASQTV
+437 LNSASETV

-471 ISSDRLFLKSN
+471 ISNDRLFLKSN
-482 VLQYGANFSTGN
+482 VMQYGANFSTGN

-518 GVRLP
+518 GIRLP
-523 AKMNLLSTNS
+523 AKMNLLSMGS

-550 ASIDN
+550 ASIEN

-576 ADVIDDIS
+576 AEIIDEIS

-593 SVNKYVNILDMYALM
+593 SVNKYINMIDMYALM
-608 ATTFELPIA
+608 ATTFELPIV

-629 ISYMK
+629 ISYIK

-646 KSYYERNFYEYD
+646 KTYYERNFYDYNE
-658 DETKKY
+658 ETKKY
-664 KRYEDGKS
+664 NRYEDGKS

-725 LSTLT
+725 LSSLT
-730 INVNDNVSFSVTN
+730 ININDNIGFSITN
-743 YSTASSL
+743 YSTSPSL

>member
-1 MKKYQ
+1 MNKYKTLTVSVVL
-6 ISILS
+6 IASS
-11 IVVMLFPFTNIAAQS
+11 IVAQS
-26 LSAVNDNVRVK
+26 LSAVNDNVRIK

-51 VSNRQDL
+51 VTNRQDL
-58 EITIIQSPTRGTS
+58 EITIIQNPNRGTS

-76 NIYYTPNE
+76 NIYYTPNQD
-84 NQNGIDELV
+84 QNGIDELI

-110 ITELNDPP
+110 ITEVNDPP
-118 DKVELLDNSVPENI
+118 VKVELLDNTVPENI
-132 LTNTKVGEL
+132 LTNTKIGEL
-141 STIDPDGNDEFRYK
+141 STVDRDGNDEFKYS

-163 NKFFSI
+163 NKLFSLQ
-169 KNGVVYTDKSF
+169 NGILYTDKSF
-180 DFEEKKSY
+180 DFEKKKSY
-188 QIKVESKDRNNASVT
+188 QIKIQSKDRNNASVT
-203 SAIKVEITDVNE
+203 TTVKIDVIDVNE
-215 PPYFKGVK
+215 APYFKGVK
-223 DQKFSFPEQSGK
+223 DQKFAFPEQSGK
-235 LLGVLDI
+235 LIGMLDVI
-242 VDPDEDQDD
+242 DPDKDQDN
-251 ARFKIIGGADQRS
+251 ARFKIVGGADQRS

-278 PDYEKPLDQNSDNTY
+278 PDYEKPLDQNGDNTY
-293 IVNYMVIDSKNKN
+293 IVNYMAIDSKNKS
-306 LSTMGSAQIT
+306 LSTTGSAQIT
-316 IKDAEEKPISSLDKR
+316 IKDAEEKPIESLDKR

-351 IDYNNLHSDEYSK
+351 IDYNNLNAEEYSK
-364 SIKQKKK
+364 SLKQKKK
-371 GLETT
+371 GSENA

-406 NGLSYNIIER
+406 NGLTYNIIKR

-437 LNSASQTV
+437 LNSASETV

-471 ISSDRLFLKSN
+471 ISNDRLFLKSN
-482 VLQYGANFSTGN
+482 VMQYGANFSTGN

-518 GVRLP
+518 GIRLP
-523 AKMNLLSTNS
+523 AKMNLLSMSS

-550 ASIDN
+550 ASIEN

-576 ADVIDDIS
+576 AEIIDDIS

-593 SVNKYVNILDMYALM
+593 SVNKYINMIDMYALM
-608 ATTFELPIA
+608 ATTFELPIV

-629 ISYMK
+629 ISYIK

-646 KSYYERNFYEYD
+646 KTYYERNFYDYNE
-658 DETKKY
+658 ETKKY
-664 KRYEDGKS
+664 NRYEDGKS

-725 LSTLT
+725 LSSLT
-730 INVNDNVSFSVTN
+730 ININDNIGFSITN
-743 YSTASSL
+743 YSTSPSL

>member
-1 MKKYQ
+1 MNKYKTLTVSVVL
-6 ISILS
+6 IASS
-11 IVVMLFPFTNIAAQS
+11 IVAQS
-26 LSAVNDNVRVK
+26 LSAVNDNVRIK

-51 VSNRQDL
+51 VTNRQDL
-58 EITIIQSPTRGTS
+58 EITIIQNPNRGTS

-76 NIYYTPNE
+76 NIYYTPNQD
-84 NQNGIDELV
+84 QNGIDELI

-110 ITELNDPP
+110 ITEVNDPP
-118 DKVELLDNSVPENI
+118 VKVELLDNTVPENI
-132 LTNTKVGEL
+132 LTNTKIGEL
-141 STIDPDGNDEFRYK
+141 STVDPDGNDEFKYS
-155 FINTGQND
+155 FVNTGQND
-163 NKFFSI
+163 NKLFSLQ
-169 KNGVVYTDKSF
+169 NGILYTDKSF
-180 DFEEKKSY
+180 DFEKKKSY
-188 QIKVESKDRNNASVT
+188 QIKVQSKDRNNASVT
-203 SAIKVEITDVNE
+203 TTVKIDVIDVNE
-215 PPYFKGVK
+215 APYFKGVK
-223 DQKFSFPEQSGK
+223 DQKFTFPEQSGK
-235 LLGVLDI
+235 LIGMLDVI
-242 VDPDEDQDD
+242 DPDEDQDN
-251 ARFKIIGGADQRS
+251 ARFKIVGGADQRS

-278 PDYEKPLDQNSDNTY
+278 PDYEKPLDQNGDNTY
-293 IVNYMVIDSKNKN
+293 IVNYMAIDSKNKN
-306 LSTMGSAQIT
+306 LSTTGSAQIT
-316 IKDAEEKPISSLDKR
+316 IKDAEEKPIESLDKR

-351 IDYNNLHSDEYSK
+351 IDYNNLNAEEYSK

-371 GLETT
+371 VSENT

-406 NGLSYNIIER
+406 NGLTYNIIKR

-437 LNSASQTV
+437 LNSASETV

-471 ISSDRLFLKSN
+471 ISNDRLFLKSN
-482 VLQYGANFSTGN
+482 VMQYGANFSTGN

-518 GVRLP
+518 GIRLP
-523 AKMNLLSTNS
+523 AKMNLLSMGS
-533 LDKPNYLGGDY
+533 LDKPNYIGGDY

-550 ASIDN
+550 ASIEN

-576 ADVIDDIS
+576 AEIIDEIS

-593 SVNKYVNILDMYALM
+593 SVNKYINMIDMYALM
-608 ATTFELPIA
+608 ATTFELPIV

-629 ISYMK
+629 ISYIK

-646 KSYYERNFYEYD
+646 KTYYERNFYDYNE
-658 DETKKY
+658 ETKKY
-664 KRYEDGKS
+664 NRYEDGKS

-725 LSTLT
+725 LSSLT
-730 INVNDNVSFSVTN
+730 ININDNIGFSITN
-743 YSTASSL
+743 YSTSPSL

>member
-1 MKKYQ
+1 MNKYK
-6 ISILS
+6 ILTVIIVLIASS
-11 IVVMLFPFTNIAAQS
+11 IVAQS
-26 LSAVNDNVRVK
+26 LSAVNDNVRIK

-51 VSNRQDL
+51 VTNRQDL
-58 EITIIQSPTRGTS
+58 EITIIQNPTRGTS

-76 NIYYTPNE
+76 NIYYTPNQD
-84 NQNGIDELV
+84 QNGIDELI

-110 ITELNDPP
+110 ITEVNDPP
-118 DKVELLDNSVPENI
+118 VKVELLDNSVPENI
-132 LTNTKVGEL
+132 LTNTKIGEF
-141 STIDPDGNDEFRYK
+141 STIDPDGNDEFKYS
-155 FINTGQND
+155 FLNTGQND
-163 NKFFSI
+163 NKLFSLQ
-169 KNGVVYTDKSF
+169 NGILYTDESF
-180 DFEEKKSY
+180 DFEKKKSY
-188 QIKVESKDRNNASVT
+188 QIKVQSKDRNNASVT
-203 SAIKVEITDVNE
+203 TTVKIDVIDVNE
-215 PPYFKGVK
+215 APYFKGVK
-223 DQKFSFPEQSGK
+223 DQKFTFPEQSGK
-235 LLGVLDI
+235 LIGMLDVI
-242 VDPDEDQDD
+242 DPDKDQDN
-251 ARFKIIGGADQRS
+251 ARFKIVGGADQRS

-278 PDYEKPLDQNSDNTY
+278 PDYEKPLDQNGDNTY
-293 IVNYMVIDSKNKN
+293 IVNYMAIDSKNKS
-306 LSTMGSAQIT
+306 LSTTGSAQIT
-316 IKDAEEKPISSLDKR
+316 IKDAEEKPIASLDKR

-351 IDYNNLHSDEYSK
+351 IDYNNLNAEEYSK
-364 SIKQKKK
+364 SLKQKKK
-371 GLETT
+371 GSENA

-384 DDELIIVQKKA
+384 DDELIIIQKKA

-406 NGLSYNIIER
+406 NGLTYNIIKR

-437 LNSASQTV
+437 LNSASETV

-471 ISSDRLFLKSN
+471 ISNDRLFLKSN
-482 VLQYGANFSTGN
+482 VMQYGANFSTGN

-518 GVRLP
+518 GIRLP
-523 AKMNLLSTNS
+523 AKMNLLSMGS

-550 ASIDN
+550 ASIEN

-576 ADVIDDIS
+576 AEIIDEIS

-593 SVNKYVNILDMYALM
+593 SVNKYINMIDMYALM
-608 ATTFELPIA
+608 ATTFELPIV

-629 ISYMK
+629 ISYIK

-646 KSYYERNFYEYD
+646 KTYYERNFYDYNE
-658 DETKKY
+658 ETKKY
-664 KRYEDGKS
+664 NRYEDGKS

-725 LSTLT
+725 LSSLT
-730 INVNDNVSFSVTN
+730 ININDNIGFSITN
-743 YSTASSL
+743 YSTSPSL

>member
-1 MKKYQ
+1 MNKYKTLTVSVVL
-6 ISILS
+6 IASS
-11 IVVMLFPFTNIAAQS
+11 IVAQS
-26 LSAVNDNVRVK
+26 LSAVNDNVRIK

-51 VSNRQDL
+51 VTNRQDL
-58 EITIIQSPTRGTS
+58 EITIIQNPNRGTS

-76 NIYYTPNE
+76 NIYYTPNQD
-84 NQNGIDELV
+84 QNGIDELI

-110 ITELNDPP
+110 ITEVNDPP
-118 DKVELLDNSVPENI
+118 VKVELLDNSVPENI
-132 LTNTKVGEL
+132 LTNTKIGEL
-141 STIDPDGNDEFRYK
+141 STVDPDGNDEFKYS

-163 NKFFSI
+163 NKLFSLQ
-169 KNGVVYTDKSF
+169 NGILYTDKSF
-180 DFEEKKSY
+180 DFEKKKSY
-188 QIKVESKDRNNASVT
+188 QIKVQSKDRNNASVT
-203 SAIKVEITDVNE
+203 TTVKIDVIDVNE
-215 PPYFKGVK
+215 APYFKGVK
-223 DQKFSFPEQSGK
+223 DQKFTFPEQSGK
-235 LLGVLDI
+235 LIGMLDVI
-242 VDPDEDQDD
+242 DPDEDQDN
-251 ARFKIIGGADQRS
+251 ARFKIVGGADQRS

-278 PDYEKPLDQNSDNTY
+278 PDYEKPLDQNGDNTY
-293 IVNYMVIDSKNKN
+293 IVNYMAIDSKNKN
-306 LSTMGSAQIT
+306 LSTTGSAQIT
-316 IKDAEEKPISSLDKR
+316 IKDAEEKPIASLDKR

-351 IDYNNLHSDEYSK
+351 IDYNNLNAEEYSK

-371 GLETT
+371 VSENT

-406 NGLSYNIIER
+406 NGLTYNIIKR

-437 LNSASQTV
+437 LNSASETV

-471 ISSDRLFLKSN
+471 ISNDRLFLKSN
-482 VLQYGANFSTGN
+482 VMQYGANFSTGN

-518 GVRLP
+518 GIRLP
-523 AKMNLLSTNS
+523 AKMNLLSMGS

-550 ASIDN
+550 ASIEN

-576 ADVIDDIS
+576 AEIIDEIS

-593 SVNKYVNILDMYALM
+593 SVNKYINMIDMYALM
-608 ATTFELPIA
+608 ATTFELPIV

-629 ISYMK
+629 ISYIK

-646 KSYYERNFYEYD
+646 KTYYERNFYDYNE
-658 DETKKY
+658 ETKKY
-664 KRYEDGKS
+664 NRYEDGKS

-725 LSTLT
+725 LSSLT
-730 INVNDNVSFSVTN
+730 ININDNIGFSITN
-743 YSTASSL
+743 YSTTPSL

>member
-1 MKKYQ
+1 MNKYKTLTVSVVL
-6 ISILS
+6 IASS
-11 IVVMLFPFTNIAAQS
+11 IVAQS
-26 LSAVNDNVRVK
+26 LSAVNDNVRIK

-51 VSNRQDL
+51 VTNRQDL
-58 EITIIQSPTRGTS
+58 EITIIQNPNRGTS

-76 NIYYTPNE
+76 NIYYTPNQD
-84 NQNGIDELV
+84 QNGIDELI

-110 ITELNDPP
+110 ITEVNDPP
-118 DKVELLDNSVPENI
+118 VKVELLDNTVPENI
-132 LTNTKVGEL
+132 LTNTKIGEL
-141 STIDPDGNDEFRYK
+141 STVDPDGNDEFKYS

-163 NKFFSI
+163 NKLFSLQ
-169 KNGVVYTDKSF
+169 NGILYTDKSF
-180 DFEEKKSY
+180 DFEKKKSY
-188 QIKVESKDRNNASVT
+188 QIKVQSKDRNNASVT
-203 SAIKVEITDVNE
+203 TTVKIDVIDVNE
-215 PPYFKGVK
+215 APYFKGVK
-223 DQKFSFPEQSGK
+223 DQKFTFPEQSGK
-235 LLGVLDI
+235 LIGMLDVI
-242 VDPDEDQDD
+242 DPDEDQDN
-251 ARFKIIGGADQRS
+251 ARFKIVGGADQRS

-278 PDYEKPLDQNSDNTY
+278 PDYEKPLDQNGDNTY
-293 IVNYMVIDSKNKN
+293 IVNYMAIDSKNKN
-306 LSTMGSAQIT
+306 LSTTGSAQIT
-316 IKDAEEKPISSLDKR
+316 IKDAEEKPIESLDKR

-351 IDYNNLHSDEYSK
+351 IDYNNLNAEEYSK
-364 SIKQKKK
+364 SIKQEKKVS
-371 GLETT
+371 ENT

-406 NGLSYNIIER
+406 NGLTYNIIKR

-437 LNSASQTV
+437 LNSASETV

-471 ISSDRLFLKSN
+471 ISNDRLFLKSN
-482 VLQYGANFSTGN
+482 VMQYGANFSTGN

-518 GVRLP
+518 GIRLP
-523 AKMNLLSTNS
+523 AKMNLLSMGS

-550 ASIDN
+550 ASIEN

-576 ADVIDDIS
+576 AEIIDEIS

-593 SVNKYVNILDMYALM
+593 SVNKYINMIDMYALM
-608 ATTFELPIA
+608 ATTFELPIV

-629 ISYMK
+629 ISYIK

-646 KSYYERNFYEYD
+646 KTYYERNFYDYNE
-658 DETKKY
+658 ETKKY
-664 KRYEDGKS
+664 NRYEDGKS

-725 LSTLT
+725 LSSLT
-730 INVNDNVSFSVTN
+730 ININDNVGFSITN
-743 YSTASSL
+743 YSTSPSL

>member
-1 MKKYQ
+1 MNKYKTLTVSVVL
-6 ISILS
+6 IASS
-11 IVVMLFPFTNIAAQS
+11 IVAQS
-26 LSAVNDNVRVK
+26 LSAVNDNVRIK

-51 VSNRQDL
+51 VTNRQDL
-58 EITIIQSPTRGTS
+58 EITIIQNPNRGTS

-76 NIYYTPNE
+76 NIYYTPNQD
-84 NQNGIDELV
+84 QNGIDELI

-110 ITELNDPP
+110 ITEVNDPP
-118 DKVELLDNSVPENI
+118 VKVELLDNTVPENI
-132 LTNTKVGEL
+132 LTNTKIGEL
-141 STIDPDGNDEFRYK
+141 STVDPDGNDEFKYS

-163 NKFFSI
+163 NKLFSLQ
-169 KNGVVYTDKSF
+169 NGILYTDKSF
-180 DFEEKKSY
+180 DFEKKKSY
-188 QIKVESKDRNNASVT
+188 QIKVQSKDRNNASVT
-203 SAIKVEITDVNE
+203 TTVKIDVIDVNE
-215 PPYFKGVK
+215 APYFKGVK
-223 DQKFSFPEQSGK
+223 DQKFTFPEQSGK
-235 LLGVLDI
+235 LIGMLDVI
-242 VDPDEDQDD
+242 DPDEDQDN
-251 ARFKIIGGADQRS
+251 ARFKIVGGADQRS

-278 PDYEKPLDQNSDNTY
+278 PDYEKPLDQNGDNTY
-293 IVNYMVIDSKNKN
+293 IVNYMAIDSKNKN
-306 LSTMGSAQIT
+306 LSTTGSAQIT
-316 IKDAEEKPISSLDKR
+316 IKDAEEKPIASLDKR

-351 IDYNNLHSDEYSK
+351 IDYNNLNAEEYSK

-371 GLETT
+371 VSENT

-406 NGLSYNIIER
+406 NGLTYNIIKR

-437 LNSASQTV
+437 LNSASETV

-471 ISSDRLFLKSN
+471 ISNDRLFLKSN
-482 VLQYGANFSTGN
+482 VMQYGANFSTGN

-518 GVRLP
+518 GIRLP
-523 AKMNLLSTNS
+523 AKMNLLSMGS
-533 LDKPNYLGGDY
+533 LDKPNYIGGDY

-550 ASIDN
+550 ASIEN

-576 ADVIDDIS
+576 AEIIDEIS

-593 SVNKYVNILDMYALM
+593 SVNKYINMIDMYALM
-608 ATTFELPIA
+608 ATTFELPIV

-629 ISYMK
+629 ISYIK

-646 KSYYERNFYEYD
+646 KTYYERNFYDYNE
-658 DETKKY
+658 ETKKY
-664 KRYEDGKS
+664 NRYEDGKS

-725 LSTLT
+725 LSSLT
-730 INVNDNVSFSVTN
+730 ININDNIGFSITN
-743 YSTASSL
+743 YSTSPSL

>member
-223 DQKFSFPEQSGK
+223 DQKFSFSEQSGK

-482 VLQYGANFSTGN
+482 VLQYGVNFSTGN

-593 SVNKYVNILDMYALM
+593 SVNKYINILDMYALM

>member
-1 MKKYQ
+1 MNKYK
-6 ISILS
+6 ILTVS
-11 IVVMLFPFTNIAAQS
+11 IVLIASSIVAQS
-26 LSAVNDNVRVK
+26 LSAVNDNIRIK

-51 VSNRQDL
+51 VTNRQDL
-58 EITIIQSPTRGTS
+58 EITIIQNPNRGTS

-76 NIYYTPNE
+76 NIYYTPNQD
-84 NQNGIDELV
+84 QNGIDELI

-110 ITELNDPP
+110 ITEVNDPP
-118 DKVELLDNSVPENI
+118 VKVELLDNTVPENI
-132 LTNTKVGEL
+132 LTNTKIGEL
-141 STIDPDGNDEFRYK
+141 STIDPDGNDEFKYS

-163 NKFFSI
+163 NKLFSLQ
-169 KNGVVYTDKSF
+169 NGIVYTDKSF
-180 DFEEKKSY
+180 DFEKKKSY
-188 QIKVESKDRNNASVT
+188 QIKVQSKDRNNASVT
-203 SAIKVEITDVNE
+203 TTVKIDVIDVNE
-215 PPYFKGVK
+215 APYFKGVK
-223 DQKFSFPEQSGK
+223 DQKFTFPEQSGK
-235 LLGVLDI
+235 LIGMLDVI
-242 VDPDEDQDD
+242 DPDEDQDN
-251 ARFKIIGGADQRS
+251 ARFKIVGGADQRS

-278 PDYEKPLDQNSDNTY
+278 PDYEKPLDQNGDNTY
-293 IVNYMVIDSKNKN
+293 IVNYMAIDSKNKS
-306 LSTMGSAQIT
+306 LSTTGSAQIT
-316 IKDAEEKPISSLDKR
+316 IKDAEEKPIESLDKR

-351 IDYNNLHSDEYSK
+351 IDYNNLNAEEYSK

-371 GLETT
+371 VSENT

-406 NGLSYNIIER
+406 NGLTYNIIKR

-437 LNSASQTV
+437 LNSASETV

-471 ISSDRLFLKSN
+471 ISNDRLFLKSN
-482 VLQYGANFSTGN
+482 VMQYGANFSTGN

-518 GVRLP
+518 GIRLP
-523 AKMNLLSTNS
+523 AKMNLLSMGS

-550 ASIDN
+550 ASIEN

-576 ADVIDDIS
+576 AEIIDEIS

-593 SVNKYVNILDMYALM
+593 SVNKYINMIDMYALM
-608 ATTFELPIA
+608 ATTFELPIV

-629 ISYMK
+629 ISYIK

-646 KSYYERNFYEYD
+646 KTYYERNFYDYNE
-658 DETKKY
+658 ETKKY
-664 KRYEDGKS
+664 NRYEDGKS

-725 LSTLT
+725 LSSLT
-730 INVNDNVSFSVTN
+730 ININDNVGFSITN
-743 YSTASSL
+743 YSTSPSL

>member
-1 MKKYQ
+1 MNKYKTLTVSVVL
-6 ISILS
+6 IASS
-11 IVVMLFPFTNIAAQS
+11 IVAQS
-26 LSAVNDNVRVK
+26 LSAVNDNVRIK

-51 VSNRQDL
+51 VTNRQDL
-58 EITIIQSPTRGTS
+58 EITIIQNPNRGTS

-76 NIYYTPNE
+76 NIYYTPNQD
-84 NQNGIDELV
+84 QNGIDELI

-110 ITELNDPP
+110 ITEVNDPP
-118 DKVELLDNSVPENI
+118 VKVELLDNTVPENI
-132 LTNTKVGEL
+132 LTNTKIGEL
-141 STIDPDGNDEFRYK
+141 STVDPDGNDEFKYS

-163 NKFFSI
+163 NKLFSLQ
-169 KNGVVYTDKSF
+169 NGILYTDKSF
-180 DFEEKKSY
+180 DFEKKKSY
-188 QIKVESKDRNNASVT
+188 QIKVQSKDRNNASVT
-203 SAIKVEITDVNE
+203 TTVKIDVIDVNE
-215 PPYFKGVK
+215 APYFKGVK
-223 DQKFSFPEQSGK
+223 DQKFTFPEQSGK
-235 LLGVLDI
+235 LIGMLDVI
-242 VDPDEDQDD
+242 DPDEDQDN
-251 ARFKIIGGADQRS
+251 ARFKIVGGADQRS

-278 PDYEKPLDQNSDNTY
+278 PDYEKPLDQNGDNTY
-293 IVNYMVIDSKNKN
+293 IVNYMAIDSKNKN
-306 LSTMGSAQIT
+306 LSTTGSAQIT
-316 IKDAEEKPISSLDKR
+316 IKDAEEKPIASLDKR

-351 IDYNNLHSDEYSK
+351 IDYNNLNAEEYSK

-371 GLETT
+371 VSENT

-406 NGLSYNIIER
+406 NGLTYNIIKR

-437 LNSASQTV
+437 LNSASETV

-471 ISSDRLFLKSN
+471 ISNDRLFLKSN
-482 VLQYGANFSTGN
+482 VMQYGANFSTGN

-518 GVRLP
+518 GIRLP
-523 AKMNLLSTNS
+523 AKMNLLSMGS

-550 ASIDN
+550 ASIEN

-576 ADVIDDIS
+576 AEIIDDIS

-593 SVNKYVNILDMYALM
+593 SVNKYINMIDMYALM
-608 ATTFELPIA
+608 ATTFELPIV

-629 ISYMK
+629 ISYIK

-646 KSYYERNFYEYD
+646 KTYYERNFYDYNE
-658 DETKKY
+658 ETKKY
-664 KRYEDGKS
+664 NRYEDGKS

-725 LSTLT
+725 LSSLT
-730 INVNDNVSFSVTN
+730 ININDNIGFSITN
-743 YSTASSL
+743 YSTSPSL

>member
-1 MKKYQ
+1 MNKYK
-6 ISILS
+6 ILTVS
-11 IVVMLFPFTNIAAQS
+11 IVLIASSIVAQS
-26 LSAVNDNVRVK
+26 LSAVNDNVRIK

-51 VSNRQDL
+51 VTNRQDL
-58 EITIIQSPTRGTS
+58 EITIIQNPTRGTS

-76 NIYYTPNE
+76 NIYYTPNQD
-84 NQNGIDELV
+84 QNGIDELV

-110 ITELNDPP
+110 ITEVNDAPV
-118 DKVELLDNSVPENI
+118 KVELLDNTVPENI
-132 LTNTKVGEL
+132 LTNTKIGEL
-141 STIDPDGNDEFRYK
+141 STIDPDGNDEFKYS

-163 NKFFSI
+163 NKLFSLQ
-169 KNGVVYTDKSF
+169 NGILYTDKSF
-180 DFEEKKSY
+180 DFEKKKSY
-188 QIKVESKDRNNASVT
+188 QIKVQSKDRNNAS
-203 SAIKVEITDVNE
+203 ITTTVKIDVIDVNE
-215 PPYFKGVK
+215 APYFKGVK
-223 DQKFSFPEQSGK
+223 DQKFTFPEQSGK
-235 LLGVLDI
+235 LIGMLDVI
-242 VDPDEDQDD
+242 DPDEDQDN
-251 ARFKIIGGADQRS
+251 ARFKIVGGADQRS

-278 PDYEKPLDQNSDNTY
+278 PDYEKPLDQNGDNTY
-293 IVNYMVIDSKNKN
+293 IVNYMAIDSKNKS
-306 LSTMGSAQIT
+306 LSTTGSAQIT
-316 IKDAEEKPISSLDKR
+316 IKDAEEKPIESLDKR

-351 IDYNNLHSDEYSK
+351 IDYNNLNAEEYSK

-371 GLETT
+371 VSENT

-406 NGLSYNIIER
+406 NGLTYNIIKR

-437 LNSASQTV
+437 LNSASETV

-471 ISSDRLFLKSN
+471 ISNDRLFLKSN
-482 VLQYGANFSTGN
+482 VMQYGANFSTGN

-518 GVRLP
+518 GIRLP
-523 AKMNLLSTNS
+523 AKMNLLSMNS

-544 MGLYSK
+544 IGLYSK
-550 ASIDN
+550 ASIEN

-576 ADVIDDIS
+576 AEIIDDIS

-593 SVNKYVNILDMYALM
+593 SVNKYINMIDMYALM
-608 ATTFELPIA
+608 ATTFELPIV

-629 ISYMK
+629 ISYIK

-646 KSYYERNFYEYD
+646 KTYYERNFYDYNE
-658 DETKKY
+658 ETKKY
-664 KRYEDGKS
+664 NRYEDGKS

-725 LSTLT
+725 LSSLT
-730 INVNDNVSFSVTN
+730 ININDNVGFSITN
-743 YSTASSL
+743 YSTAPSL

>member
-1 MKKYQ
+1 MNKHQ
-6 ISILS
+6 ISILLIFS
-11 IVVMLFPFTNIAAQS
+11 IIISFTGLGAQS

-51 VSNRQDL
+51 VSNKQNL
-58 EITIIQSPTRGTS
+58 EITIIQNPTRGTS

-101 IDTAKVVIR
+101 IDTATVIIK

-118 DKVELLDNSVPENI
+118 SKVELLRNSVSENI

-141 STIDPDGNDEFRYK
+141 STIDPDGNDEFKYK
-155 FINTGQND
+155 LVNRGQND
-163 NKFFSI
+163 NSLFNL
-169 KNGVVYTDKSF
+169 KNGVIYTDKSF
-180 DFEEKKSY
+180 DYEKKKSY
-188 QIKVESKDRNNASVT
+188 QIQIQSKDRNNASVIST
-203 SAIKVEITDVNE
+203 IKIDITDVNE
-215 PPYFKGVK
+215 APYFKGVK
-223 DQKFSFPEQSGK
+223 DQKFTFPEQSGK
-235 LLGVLDI
+235 LLGVLDV
-242 VDPDEDQDD
+242 VDPDEDQEE
-251 ARFKIIGGADQRS
+251 ARFKIVGGADQRS

-278 PDYEKPLDQNSDNTY
+278 PDYEKPLDQNGDNTY

-316 IKDAEEKPISSLDKR
+316 VKDAEEKPIESLDKR
-331 KFIAWTVDHMP
+331 KFIAWSVDHMP

-351 IDYNNLHSDEYSK
+351 IDYNDLNSEEYSK
-364 SIKQKKK
+364 FVKQKKK
-371 GLETT
+371 ASENT

-406 NGLSYNIIER
+406 NGLTYNIIKR

-634 IAHRSLKVDDDK
+634 IAHRSLKVDEDK
-646 KSYYERNFYEYD
+646 KSYYKRNFYEYD

-701 FNFVRISRVP
+701 FNFVRISKVP

>member
-1 MKKYQ
+1 MNKYKLLTV
-6 ISILS
+6 IIILIGSS
-11 IVVMLFPFTNIAAQS
+11 IVAQS
-26 LSAVNDNVRVK
+26 LSAVNDNVRIK

-51 VSNRQDL
+51 VTNRQDL
-58 EITIIQSPTRGTS
+58 EITIIQNPTRGTS

-76 NIYYTPNE
+76 NIYYTPNQD
-84 NQNGIDELV
+84 QNGIDELT

-110 ITELNDPP
+110 ITEVNDPP
-118 DKVELLDNSVPENI
+118 VKVELLDNSVSENI
-132 LTNTKVGEL
+132 LTNTKIGEL
-141 STIDPDGNDEFRYK
+141 STIDPDGNDEFKYS
-155 FINTGQND
+155 FINTGEND
-163 NKFFSI
+163 NKLFSLQ
-169 KNGVVYTDKSF
+169 NGIVYTDKSF
-180 DFEEKKSY
+180 DFEKKKSY
-188 QIKVESKDRNNASVT
+188 QIKVQSKDRNNASVT
-203 SAIKVEITDVNE
+203 TNVKIDVIDVNE
-215 PPYFKGVK
+215 APYFKGVK
-223 DQKFSFPEQSGK
+223 DQKFTFPEQSGK
-235 LLGVLDI
+235 LIGMLDVI
-242 VDPDEDQDD
+242 DPDEDQDK
-251 ARFKIIGGADQRS
+251 ARFKIVGGADQRS

-278 PDYEKPLDQNSDNTY
+278 PDYEKPLDQNGDNTY
-293 IVNYMVIDSKNKN
+293 IVNYMAIDSKNKN
-306 LSTMGSAQIT
+306 LSTTGSAQIT
-316 IKDAEEKPISSLDKR
+316 IKDAEEKPIESLDKR

-351 IDYNNLHSDEYSK
+351 IDYNNLNAQEYSK
-364 SIKQKKK
+364 SLKQKKK
-371 GLETT
+371 GSENT

-395 NNEEIHEIWYG
+395 NDEEIHEIWYG
-406 NGLSYNIIER
+406 NGLTYNIIKR

-437 LNSASQTV
+437 LNSSSETV
-445 FYESEDERLLASFSS
+445 FYESEEERLLASFSS

-471 ISSDRLFLKSN
+471 ISNDRLFVKSN

-504 GAISIGAVTKNSEI
+504 GSISIGAVTKNSEI

-523 AKMNLLSTNS
+523 AKMNLLSMNS
-533 LDKPNYLGGDY
+533 LDKSNYLGGDY

-550 ASIDN
+550 ASIEN

-576 ADVIDDIS
+576 AEVVDEIS
-584 DFKKYGIVD
+584 DFKKYGITD
-593 SVNKYVNILDMYALM
+593 SVNKFVNILDMYALM

-629 ISYMK
+629 ISYIK
-634 IAHRSLKVDDDK
+634 IAHRALKVDEDK
-646 KSYYERNFYEYD
+646 KSYYKRNFYDYNE
-658 DETKKY
+658 ETKKY
-664 KRYEDGKS
+664 YRYEDGKS

-725 LSTLT
+725 LSSLT
-730 INVNDNVSFSVTN
+730 ININDNVGFSITN
-743 YSTASSL
+743 YSTSPSL
-750 KGDWLPKKNIWLGF
+750 KGDWLPEKNIWLGF

>member
-1 MKKYQ
+1 MNKYKTLTVSVVL
-6 ISILS
+6 IASS
-11 IVVMLFPFTNIAAQS
+11 IVAQS
-26 LSAVNDNVRVK
+26 LSAVNDNVRIK

-51 VSNRQDL
+51 VTNRQDL
-58 EITIIQSPTRGTS
+58 EITIIQNPNRGTS

-76 NIYYTPNE
+76 NIYYTPNQD
-84 NQNGIDELV
+84 QNGIDELI

-110 ITELNDPP
+110 ITEVNDPP
-118 DKVELLDNSVPENI
+118 VKVELLDNTVPENI
-132 LTNTKVGEL
+132 LTNTKIGEL
-141 STIDPDGNDEFRYK
+141 STVDPDGNDEFKYS

-163 NKFFSI
+163 NKLFSLQ
-169 KNGVVYTDKSF
+169 NGILYTDKSF
-180 DFEEKKSY
+180 DFEKKKSY
-188 QIKVESKDRNNASVT
+188 QIKVQSKDRNNASVT
-203 SAIKVEITDVNE
+203 TTVKIDVIDVNE
-215 PPYFKGVK
+215 APYFKGVK
-223 DQKFSFPEQSGK
+223 DQKFTFPEQSGK
-235 LLGVLDI
+235 LIGMLDVI
-242 VDPDEDQDD
+242 DPDEDQDN
-251 ARFKIIGGADQRS
+251 ARFKIVGGADQRS

-278 PDYEKPLDQNSDNTY
+278 PDYEKPLDQNGDNTY
-293 IVNYMVIDSKNKN
+293 IVNYMAIDSKNKN
-306 LSTMGSAQIT
+306 LSTTGSAQIT
-316 IKDAEEKPISSLDKR
+316 IKDAEEKPIASLDKR

-351 IDYNNLHSDEYSK
+351 IDYNNLNAEEYSK
-364 SIKQKKK
+364 SLKQKKK
-371 GLETT
+371 GSENA

-406 NGLSYNIIER
+406 NGLTYNIIKR

-437 LNSASQTV
+437 LNSASETV

-471 ISSDRLFLKSN
+471 ISNDRLFLKSN
-482 VLQYGANFSTGN
+482 VMQYGANFSTGN

-518 GVRLP
+518 GIRLP
-523 AKMNLLSTNS
+523 AKMNLLSMGS

-550 ASIDN
+550 ASIEN

-576 ADVIDDIS
+576 AEIIDDIS

-593 SVNKYVNILDMYALM
+593 SVNKYINMIDMYALM
-608 ATTFELPIA
+608 ATTFELPIV

-629 ISYMK
+629 ISYIK

-646 KSYYERNFYEYD
+646 KTYYERNFYDYNE
-658 DETKKY
+658 ETKKY
-664 KRYEDGKS
+664 NRYEDGKS

-725 LSTLT
+725 LSSLT
-730 INVNDNVSFSVTN
+730 ININDNIGFSITN
-743 YSTASSL
+743 YSTSPSL

>member
-1 MKKYQ
+1 MNKYKTLTVSVVL
-6 ISILS
+6 IASS
-11 IVVMLFPFTNIAAQS
+11 IVAQS
-26 LSAVNDNVRVK
+26 LSAVNDNVRIK

-51 VSNRQDL
+51 VTNRQDL
-58 EITIIQSPTRGTS
+58 EITIIQNPNRGTS

-76 NIYYTPNE
+76 NIYYTPNQD
-84 NQNGIDELV
+84 QNGIDELI

-110 ITELNDPP
+110 ITEVNDPP
-118 DKVELLDNSVPENI
+118 VKVELLDNTVPENI
-132 LTNTKVGEL
+132 LTNTKIGEL
-141 STIDPDGNDEFRYK
+141 STVDPDGNDEFKYS

-163 NKFFSI
+163 NKLFSLQ
-169 KNGVVYTDKSF
+169 NGILYTDKSF
-180 DFEEKKSY
+180 DFEKKKSY
-188 QIKVESKDRNNASVT
+188 QIKVQSKDRNNASVT
-203 SAIKVEITDVNE
+203 TTVKIDVIDVNE
-215 PPYFKGVK
+215 APYFKGVK
-223 DQKFSFPEQSGK
+223 DQKFTFPEQSGK
-235 LLGVLDI
+235 LIGMLDVI
-242 VDPDEDQDD
+242 DPDEDQDN
-251 ARFKIIGGADQRS
+251 ARFKIVGGADQRS

-278 PDYEKPLDQNSDNTY
+278 PDYEKPLDQNGDNTY
-293 IVNYMVIDSKNKN
+293 IVNYMAIDSKNKN
-306 LSTMGSAQIT
+306 LSTTGSAQIT
-316 IKDAEEKPISSLDKR
+316 IQDAEEKPIASLDKR

-351 IDYNNLHSDEYSK
+351 IDYNNLNAEEYSK

-371 GLETT
+371 VSENT

-406 NGLSYNIIER
+406 NGLTYNIIKR

-437 LNSASQTV
+437 LNSASETV

-471 ISSDRLFLKSN
+471 ISNDRLFLKSN
-482 VLQYGANFSTGN
+482 VMQYGANFSTGN

-518 GVRLP
+518 GIRLP
-523 AKMNLLSTNS
+523 AKMNLLSMGS

-550 ASIDN
+550 ASIEN

-576 ADVIDDIS
+576 AEIIDEIS

-593 SVNKYVNILDMYALM
+593 SVNKYINMIDMYALM
-608 ATTFELPIA
+608 ATTFELPIV

-629 ISYMK
+629 ISYIK

-646 KSYYERNFYEYD
+646 KTYYERNFYDYNE
-658 DETKKY
+658 ETKKY
-664 KRYEDGKS
+664 NRYEDGKS

-725 LSTLT
+725 LSSLT
-730 INVNDNVSFSVTN
+730 ININDNIGFSITN
-743 YSTASSL
+743 YSTSPSL